1 MHIPSIVSTYY
12 CLTPDI
18 LFMLVALLTACSE
31 TITFCMVLASAR
43 QLVQLK
49 FWSIILHAI
58 HALRKESFFPYIM
71 VTNYSHW
78 SGANA
83 SCYMF
88 VWNMFSK
95 TLLVWFFFLQSSMLH
110 LCSFFY
116 NQVCYICTL
125 CTIFSTIKFAT
136 PVHFVPFFLQ
146 SSLLHLYTLYHCT

>member
-1 MHIPSIVSTYY
+1 MHIPSVVSTYY

-71 VTNYSHW
+71 VTNYSH
-78 SGANA
+78 
-83 SCYMF
+83 
-88 VWNMFSK
+88 
-95 TLLVWFFFLQSSMLH
+95 
-110 LCSFFY
+110 
-116 NQVCYICTL
+116 
-125 CTIFSTIKFAT
+125 
-136 PVHFVPFFLQ
+136 
-146 SSLLHLYTLYHCT
+146 